1 MVSVPQETILSSFIN
16 NEENYSFVMCNPP
29 FFKTDHDLKK
39 QDKRLPP
46 RNASSGKE
54 SELIVE
60 GGEIAFIMRLIDD
73 SMKFKERIQIYT
85 SMIGVK
91 KNLIFLRSELK
102 SRNIENVTWT
112 EFCQGFTK
120 R

>member
-1 MVSVPQETILSSFIN
+1 MVSVPKETILSKLMH
-16 NEENYSFVMCNPP
+16 NEENYSFVMSNPP
-29 FFKTDHDLKK
+29 FFETDHDLKK
-39 QDKRLPP
+39 QNKRLPP

-60 GGEIAFIMRLIDD
+60 GGEISFIMRLIDD
-73 SMKFKERIQIYT
+73 SMIFKERIQIYT

-91 KNLIFLRSELK
+91 RNLIFLQSELK
-102 SRNIENVTWT
+102 NRDILNVTWT

>member
-1 MVSVPQETILSSFIN
+1 
-16 NEENYSFVMCNPP
+16 MCNPP

-39 QDKRLPP
+39 INKRLPP

-73 SMKFKERIQIYT
+73 SMMLKEKIQIYT

-91 KNLIFLRSELK
+91 KNLLFLRSELK
-102 SRNIENVTWT
+102 TRNIENVTWT